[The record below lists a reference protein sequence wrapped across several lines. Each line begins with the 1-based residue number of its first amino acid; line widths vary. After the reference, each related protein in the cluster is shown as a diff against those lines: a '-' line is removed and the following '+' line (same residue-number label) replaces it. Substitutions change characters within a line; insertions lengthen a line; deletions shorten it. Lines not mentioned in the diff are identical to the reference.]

1 MHQLNRAVNLLSQAL
16 GAVSNSLPND
26 KSANEAKGHIKKAMQ
41 KIEVANQNQAQKQI
55 KKQTLH
61 DKWWGNIHSNVGR
74 GPTSAKATMKSLEE
88 LNKMIEIEQLKI
100 DQPKIETP
108 SLFKD

>member
-1 MHQLNRAVNLLSQAL
+1 MNQLNRAVNLLSQAL

-26 KSANEAKGHIKKAMQ
+26 KSANEAKGHIKKAML
-41 KIEVANQNQAQKQI
+41 KIEVASKNQAQKQV

-61 DKWWGNIHSNVGR
+61 EKWWGDIHTNVGK
-74 GPTSAKATMKSLEE
+74 GPTSAKAAMKSLEE
-88 LNKMIEIEQLKI
+88 LNKMIEIEQIKI

-108 SLFKD
+108 SLLKD